1 MKIWIGWVA
10 ARLRLLPIV
19 IVAAALMFVFKVGE
33 VWRDAEPI
41 LAGLGVGAVLAQEQ
55 EAEEEAADE
64 EEAEVAADEETE
76 EGEADEGEALPEL
89 AVSEIPSFSQV
100 EVDLLQELRARRD
113 TLDTRDRAQD
123 LRERLL
129 EAAEARIDEKIAELK
144 AIEDTIR
151 ALLVQHDEEKEE
163 AMRRLV
169 KMYENMKPK
178 DAARIFTELDMEI
191 LLDVAERMREV
202 KMAPIL
208 AAMAATRAEQV
219 TVKLALRRKLP
230 DSGG

>member
-1 MKIWIGWVA
+1 MA

-19 IVAAALMFVFKVGE
+19 IVVAALMFIFKAGE
-33 VWRDAEPI
+33 VWRDVEPI

-55 EAEEEAADE
+55 EAEEEAAADE

-76 EGEADEGEALPEL
+76 EGEALPEL
-89 AVSEIPSFSQV
+89 AVSDVPSFSQV

-113 TLDTRDRAQD
+113 ALDTRDRAQD

-144 AIEDTIR
+144 AIEETIR
-151 ALLVQHDEEKEE
+151 ARLVQHDEEKDET
-163 AMRRLV
+163 MRRLV

-208 AAMAATRAEQV
+208 AAMAVTRAEQV

>member
-1 MKIWIGWVA
+1 MGNPGLKA
-10 ARLRLLPIV
+10 
-19 IVAAALMFVFKVGE
+19 GE
-33 VWRDAEPI
+33 VWRDVEPI

-55 EAEEEAADE
+55 EAEDEAAADE
-64 EEAEVAADEETE
+64 EEIEDAAADDGTE
-76 EGEADEGEALPEL
+76 AGEAEDAEALPEL
-89 AVSEIPSFSQV
+89 AVSDVPSFSQV
-100 EVDLLQELRARRD
+100 EVDLLQDLRARRD

-129 EAAEARIDEKIAELK
+129 EAAEARIDQKIAELK
-144 AIEDTIR
+144 AIEETIR

-208 AAMAATRAEQV
+208 AAMAADPRRASHGQTRLTAQAPRFRQLSEPSRAPPV
-219 TVKLALRRKLP
+219 ARR
-230 DSGG
+230 